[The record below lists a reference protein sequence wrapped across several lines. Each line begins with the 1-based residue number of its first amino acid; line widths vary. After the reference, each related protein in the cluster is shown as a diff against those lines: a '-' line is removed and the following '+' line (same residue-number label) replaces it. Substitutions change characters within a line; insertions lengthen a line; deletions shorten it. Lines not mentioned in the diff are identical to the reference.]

1 MSKRQLD
8 EELRERLKVFPKP
21 GSKFDPLHATA
32 AELAEHGFPPTP
44 DGSVEPDA
52 LAFWRLMLSPPLE
65 YVVPQFEPETPER
78 PRFILRHLRQAVPIV
93 RGRTRCE
100 GSRNWSG
107 IYITPKR
114 PGFFTKVTG
123 SWRVPA
129 ISLPRSQATGPAPI
143 NGEYR
148 SSTWVGVGGHR
159 PLPHASM
166 PQIGTSQFLRAD
178 DGAVTTGAWW
188 QWWENNPNCPPPIRI
203 TNLPVAIGDQIFA
216 SVSILTG
223 DHAHFHM
230 KNQSSGRF
238 VTFCVAPSNNVARP
252 AHFSS
257 TAEWIVERPTELGST
272 NLYPLPRYADVVFE
286 HCLADSVPATGGPVV
301 HQRIRDA
308 RRVRMYERH
317 MTPYRKAY
325 ISIPEKPVGNS
336 ARVFYRDAPHETSSA
351 RTMMTAPAA
360 VGTTSRA
367 SSSRRSAL
375 YAVLLLAVFVAG
387 ITTIVVTGGFE
398 HMLQQFTHLIAR

>member
-1 MSKRQLD
+1 MSKRQLE

-21 GSKFDPLHATA
+21 DSKFDPLRATA
-32 AELAEHGFPPTP
+32 AELAKHGFPPTP

-65 YVVPQFEPETPER
+65 YVVPQFEPETPEK
-78 PRFILRHLRQAVPIV
+78 PRFVPRHQRQAMPIV
-93 RGRTRCE
+93 RGRTRRE

-123 SWRVPA
+123 SWHVPA

-148 SSTWVGVGGHR
+148 SSIWVGLGGHR

-166 PQIGTSQFLRAD
+166 PQIGTSQFLKAD

-203 TNLPVAIGDQIFA
+203 TNVLVAPGDQIFA
-216 SVSILTG
+216 SVSILPG

-230 KNQSSGRF
+230 KVSGRF
-238 VTFCVAPSNNVARP
+238 VTFCVAPPNNVARP
-252 AHFSS
+252 THFSN

-286 HCLADSVPATGGPVV
+286 HCLADSVPAMGGTVM

-308 RRVRMYERH
+308 RHVRMYERY

-336 ARVFYRDAPHETSSA
+336 ARVFYREASRETSSA
-351 RTMMTAPAA
+351 RTMATAPAA
-360 VGTTSRA
+360 VGTMDRA
-367 SSSRRSAL
+367 SSSRRSLAL
-375 YAVLLLAVFVAG
+375 YALLLAVFVTG
-387 ITTIVVTGGFE
+387 ITTLAMSGSFDR
-398 HMLQQFTHLIAR
+398 MLQQFIAR